1 MALYAGQIVRAKD
14 LVPTEWQPVEFVAPW
29 HNFGSGWADAQFRY
43 DPVKDEVEIKGTVD
57 GRNADGTSSI
67 GAESHVFTLP
77 PGYRPT
83 SNGAVAA
90 GHVSSPYTSSVL
102 VRFYASGEVWLQGA
116 DKLTQPVV
124 SINNVRMY
132 VGD

>member
-1 MALYAGQIVRAKD
+1 MALYAGQIIRARD
-14 LVPTEWQPVEFVAPW
+14 LVPTEWMPLELIAPW

-43 DPVKDEVEIKGTVD
+43 DPVKQEVEVKGTID

-67 GAESHVFTLP
+67 GVESHVFTLP
-77 PGYRPT
+77 AGYRPV

-90 GHVSSPYTSSVL
+90 GHVSSPATASVL
-102 VRFYASGEVWLQGA
+102 VRFYSSGEVWVQGA
-116 DKLTQPVV
+116 NGLNSPVV
-124 SINNVRMY
+124 SINNVKMY